1 MKYLGIC
8 ILLFTVSKLNI
19 LGNERFCDEIETIII
34 QSLTI
39 QQRDEVTKMRAEFL
53 EEFNT
58 IKKKINIIRMETQI
72 EMRKEKPDWNE
83 IKKLNREHLK
93 LQNDLDKGVSDYR
106 ERMHTINIEFIK

>member
-19 LGNERFCDEIETIII
+19 LGNERFCDETGIIFI
-34 QSLTI
+34 QNLTT
-39 QQRDEVTKMRAEFL
+39 QQRDEVTRMRAEFL
-53 EEFNT
+53 EEFNV
-58 IKKKINIIRMETQI
+58 IKKKINAIRMETQM

-83 IKKLNREHLK
+83 IKKLNKEYSK
-93 LQNDLDKGVSDYR
+93 LQNTLDKGVNDYR